1 MQTRALHRVWRVVLS
16 HQALMALVLA
26 SVRASFYSST
36 LSFTLKLNSRHDE
49 SRSANWTS
57 HGRRP
62 RVTQG
67 VGCRAEADTPLWAR
81 TRARSALGR
90 TRARTA
96 DLPTRPG
103 AHLSPLKRRILRERQ
118 KPAVLQG
125 ARPAY
130 PRTPPGQRAGR
141 RRRRARPLWL
151 CGGQGEDPRRSD
163 SADRLSWYCDC
174 TVHVCAVRFE
184 SL

>member
-62 RVTQG
+62 RATQG
-67 VGCRAEADTPLWAR
+67 VGCRAEADTPL
-81 TRARSALGR
+81 RARARARRWVGPA
-90 TRARTA
+90 RARTA

-125 ARPAY
+125 ARPRLPAY
-130 PRTPPGQRAGR
+130 TPRTRTGPGDDGAGR
-141 RRRRARPLWL
+141 GRFGFAAVRVRIL
-151 CGGQGEDPRRSD
+151 
-163 SADRLSWYCDC
+163 ADRI
-174 TVHVCAVRFE
+174 ARIA
-184 SL
+184 

>member
-1 MQTRALHRVWRVVLS
+1 MHTRALHRVWRVVLS

-81 TRARSALGR
+81 TRARSALGAGSDPR
-90 TRARTA
+90 AHHARTA
-96 DLPTRPG
+96 CRPPHQAGRASLSAQTSHSKRETETCCPAGGAAGLPAYSRTYPVHPPDTGPG
-103 AHLSPLKRRILRERQ
+103 ATTDDGAGRGRFGFAAVRVRIL
-118 KPAVLQG
+118 
-125 ARPAY
+125 
-130 PRTPPGQRAGR
+130 
-141 RRRRARPLWL
+141 
-151 CGGQGEDPRRSD
+151 
-163 SADRLSWYCDC
+163 ADRI
-174 TVHVCAVRFE
+174 ARIA
-184 SL
+184 

>member
-67 VGCRAEADTPLWAR
+67 VGCRAEADTPPGVGAHAR
-81 TRARSALGR
+81 ALGSDP
-90 TRARTA
+90 RAHRRPPHQAGRASLSAQTSHSKRETETCCPA
-96 DLPTRPG
+96 GGAAAPTRVHPPDTGPG
-103 AHLSPLKRRILRERQ
+103 DDGAGRGRFGFAAVRVRIL
-118 KPAVLQG
+118 
-125 ARPAY
+125 
-130 PRTPPGQRAGR
+130 
-141 RRRRARPLWL
+141 
-151 CGGQGEDPRRSD
+151 
-163 SADRLSWYCDC
+163 ADRI
-174 TVHVCAVRFE
+174 ARIA
-184 SL
+184 

>member
-1 MQTRALHRVWRVVLS
+1 MHTRALHRVWRVVLS

-62 RVTQG
+62 RATQG
-67 VGCRAEADTPLWAR
+67 VGCRAEADTPL
-81 TRARSALGR
+81 RARARARRWVGPA
-90 TRARTA
+90 RARTA

-118 KPAVLQG
+118 KPAVLHQG

-130 PRTPPGQRAGR
+130 PRCRVYSPRTPGRTDGAGR
-141 RRRRARPLWL
+141 LDRAPGRFGFAAVRVRIL
-151 CGGQGEDPRRSD
+151 
-163 SADRLSWYCDC
+163 ADRI
-174 TVHVCAVRFE
+174 ARIA
-184 SL
+184 